1 MGFAT
6 QEQAAAIFEAIK
18 ERDEERAAR
27 MPDFQAAL
35 SQASI
40 ARERLQSLGWREGIY
55 CPKDGSDFALVE
67 WGSTGIHR
75 GYYMGK
81 WPDGH
86 VYCGDFLMRPE
97 GMMFKLIENL
107 TPHEVGALVES
118 DRDTSEFIDRMGRLA
133 AIDET

>member
-27 MPDFQAAL
+27 MPDFQSAL

-67 WGSTGIHR
+67 WGSTIIAATIWASGR
-75 GYYMGK
+75 T
-81 WPDGH
+81 
-86 VYCGDFLMRPE
+86 
-97 GMMFKLIENL
+97 GMSI
-107 TPHEVGALVES
+107 
-118 DRDTSEFIDRMGRLA
+118 A
-133 AIDET
+133 AI